1 MLDFI
6 RGVIRFIKTTIAVLI
21 LAVLAVGYGYKWWL
35 QHKEEQQAEN
45 RVELI
50 ESAIEDS
57 KSHNHDKA
65 ALLQANIQYCEN
77 LQKTVREL
85 VGGSD
90 ATLCENTAQVLF
102 DATQH
107 KGINLAAYG
116 ELAASLCKNEDEQDA
131 EYCEEEKERS
141 RQYITLDGMALA
153 LCDYDSA
160 WIELDEVFGW
170 TITKRGRDVYR
181 NSGVY
186 VDCDQKAIDEYDYEG
201 FFPNPLLVEPESPQ
215 WLQALWEALHQNDS
229 ETIGA
234 IASAH
239 EFGRNSREDKWML
252 YALATND
259 SAIEH
264 LQKALAKIHS
274 VNFDF
279 DYYEQPLGAAIE
291 SPSPKSA
298 LALIDAGAE
307 VLRPGGYGI
316 APIAMAASRGQY
328 EVVERLLS
336 HGADADGVKGSETGD
351 FGEPLRWAAW
361 GGHQDVVDLL
371 LRHGAQLKPD
381 NREAYPQ
388 WEPNRLLAS
397 AAHGGNLVVV
407 RMLVERGE
415 PMPEPTLQT
424 FENILEGGNPEVL
437 AYLFEQGL
445 LMPEQRY
452 HRHIVSNLGR
462 LVNDKSKS
470 VAGDAIQFLE
480 QFISHKLDF
489 SHIYKGGSSMGH
501 HAIKSYSDNN
511 VLPSAD
517 IENGRNKDRFAMM
530 LVEAVLNAGVD
541 INHPDQ
547 DGETLLMIAASR
559 SKSRFVEY
567 LLAQGANP
575 SLKNNKG
582 ETALDQAI
590 KDGRRLTRIWDKNLA
605 LKAAYTDTI
614 RMLGGDPAVLDKPV
628 TKKNP

>member
-35 QHKEEQQAEN
+35 QHKAEQQAEN

-77 LQKTVREL
+77 LQKTIREL

-107 KGINLAAYG
+107 KGINLTAYG
-116 ELAASLCKNEDEQDA
+116 ELAASLCKNEGEEDA
-131 EYCEEEKERS
+131 EYCEEEEERS

-181 NSGVY
+181 NSGMY

-215 WLQALWEALHQNDS
+215 WLQRLWEALHQNDS

-234 IASAH
+234 IVSAH

-279 DYYEQPLGAAIE
+279 DYYE
-291 SPSPKSA
+291 
-298 LALIDAGAE
+298 
-307 VLRPGGYGI
+307 
-316 APIAMAASRGQY
+316 
-328 EVVERLLS
+328 
-336 HGADADGVKGSETGD
+336 
-351 FGEPLRWAAW
+351 
-361 GGHQDVVDLL
+361 
-371 LRHGAQLKPD
+371 
-381 NREAYPQ
+381 
-388 WEPNRLLAS
+388 
-397 AAHGGNLVVV
+397 
-407 RMLVERGE
+407 
-415 PMPEPTLQT
+415 
-424 FENILEGGNPEVL
+424 
-437 AYLFEQGL
+437 
-445 LMPEQRY
+445 
-452 HRHIVSNLGR
+452 
-462 LVNDKSKS
+462 
-470 VAGDAIQFLE
+470 
-480 QFISHKLDF
+480 
-489 SHIYKGGSSMGH
+489 
-501 HAIKSYSDNN
+501 
-511 VLPSAD
+511 
-517 IENGRNKDRFAMM
+517 
-530 LVEAVLNAGVD
+530 
-541 INHPDQ
+541 
-547 DGETLLMIAASR
+547 
-559 SKSRFVEY
+559 
-567 LLAQGANP
+567 
-575 SLKNNKG
+575 
-582 ETALDQAI
+582 
-590 KDGRRLTRIWDKNLA
+590 
-605 LKAAYTDTI
+605 
-614 RMLGGDPAVLDKPV
+614 
-628 TKKNP
+628 